1 MKNKK
6 ISTFFGKEATQGWLM
21 ILPNTLGLLI
31 FYLIPIVC
39 SVVLAFFKWDGL
51 SKLKYVGIDNF
62 LKLLT
67 DQTFLFSLRNTLYYS
82 LMVVPAIIVISLIF
96 GVALANDNIFGVE
109 KLRTLYFLPLMTMP
123 VAATLVWKWLLN
135 RDYGLL
141 NNFLSIFNIPSIAW
155 MSDPSYVLIS
165 VAMIG
170 IWSAVAYD
178 LIIVISGVKGIPNV
192 YYEAAKIDGASKIRQ
207 FFSITLP
214 LLTPTLFF
222 IVITQLIGCFQVF
235 DSVSIIL
242 GGDAPPTSLKN
253 ATTTV
258 VLSIYQNGFSYFK
271 MGYASAQSFVLFL
284 IILIITVAQFR
295 LQKKWVHYA

>member
-1 MKNKK
+1 
-6 ISTFFGKEATQGWLM
+6 
-21 ILPNTLGLLI
+21 
-31 FYLIPIVC
+31 
-39 SVVLAFFKWDGL
+39 
-51 SKLKYVGIDNF
+51 
-62 LKLLT
+62 
-67 DQTFLFSLRNTLYYS
+67 
-82 LMVVPAIIVISLIF
+82 MVVPAIIIRVLIF
-96 GVALANDNIFGVE
+96 GVALANDGIFGVE

-141 NNFLSIFNIPSIAW
+141 NNFLSIFNIPSVSWI
-155 MSDPSYVLIS
+155 SDPNFVLIS

-170 IWSAVAYD
+170 IWTAVAYD
-178 LIIVISGVKGIPNV
+178 LIIVISGIKGISPV
-192 YYEAAKIDGASKIRQ
+192 YYEAAKIDGASKTRQ

-242 GGDAPPTSLKN
+242 GGDAPPAALKN

-271 MGYASAQSFVLFL
+271 MGYASSQSFVLFL
-284 IILIITVAQFR
+284 IILIITAAQFK

>member
-6 ISTFFGKEATQGWLM
+6 ISTFFGKEGTQGWLM
-21 ILPNTLGLLI
+21 ILPNALGLLI

-39 SVVLAFFKWDGL
+39 SVVLAFYKWDGL
-51 SKLKYVGIDNF
+51 SKLKYVGFANF
-62 LKLLT
+62 QTLLT
-67 DQTFLFSLRNTLYYS
+67 DQTFIYSLRNTLYYS
-82 LMVVPAIIVISLIF
+82 LMVVPAIIILVLIF
-96 GVALANDNIFGVE
+96 GVALANDEIFGVE

-123 VAATLVWKWLLN
+123 V
-135 RDYGLL
+135 LL
-141 NNFLSIFNIPSIAW
+141 NNFLSIFNIPSVSWI
-155 MSDPSYVLIS
+155 SDPNFVLIS

-170 IWSAVAYD
+170 IWTAVAYD
-178 LIIVISGVKGIPNV
+178 LIIVISGIKGISPV
-192 YYEAAKIDGASKIRQ
+192 YYEAAKIDGASKTRQ

-242 GGDAPPTSLKN
+242 GGDAPPAALKN

-271 MGYASAQSFVLFL
+271 MGYASSQSFVLFL
-284 IILIITVAQFR
+284 IILIITAAQFK

>member
-1 MKNKK
+1 
-6 ISTFFGKEATQGWLM
+6 M
-21 ILPNTLGLLI
+21 ILPNALGLLI

-39 SVVLAFFKWDGL
+39 SVVLAFYKWDGL
-51 SKLKYVGIDNF
+51 SKLKYVGFANF
-62 LKLLT
+62 QTLLT
-67 DQTFLFSLRNTLYYS
+67 DQTFIYSLRNTLYYS
-82 LMVVPAIIVISLIF
+82 LMVVPAIIILVLIF
-96 GVALANDNIFGVE
+96 GVALANDGIFGVE

-141 NNFLSIFNIPSIAW
+141 NNFLSIFNIPSVSWI
-155 MSDPSYVLIS
+155 SDPNFVLIS

-170 IWSAVAYD
+170 IWTAVAYD
-178 LIIVISGVKGIPNV
+178 LIIVISGIKGISPV
-192 YYEAAKIDGASKIRQ
+192 YYEAAKIDGASKTRQ

-242 GGDAPPTSLKN
+242 GGDAPPAALKN

-271 MGYASAQSFVLFL
+271 MGYASSQSFVLFL
-284 IILIITVAQFR
+284 IILIITAAQFK

>member
-6 ISTFFGKEATQGWLM
+6 ISTFFGKEGTQGWLM
-21 ILPNTLGLLI
+21 ILPNALGLLI

-39 SVVLAFFKWDGL
+39 SVVLAFYKWDGL
-51 SKLKYVGIDNF
+51 SKLKYVGFANF
-62 LKLLT
+62 QTLLT
-67 DQTFLFSLRNTLYYS
+67 DQTFIYSLRNTLYYS
-82 LMVVPAIIVISLIF
+82 LMVVPAIIILVLIF
-96 GVALANDNIFGVE
+96 GVALANDEIFGVE

-141 NNFLSIFNIPSIAW
+141 NNFLSIFNIPSVSWI
-155 MSDPSYVLIS
+155 SDPNFVLIS

-170 IWSAVAYD
+170 IWTAVAYD
-178 LIIVISGVKGIPNV
+178 LIIVISGIKGISPV
-192 YYEAAKIDGASKIRQ
+192 YYEAAKIDGATKTRQ

-242 GGDAPPTSLKN
+242 GGDAPPAALKN

-271 MGYASAQSFVLFL
+271 MGYASSQSFVLFL
-284 IILIITVAQFR
+284 IILIITAAQFK